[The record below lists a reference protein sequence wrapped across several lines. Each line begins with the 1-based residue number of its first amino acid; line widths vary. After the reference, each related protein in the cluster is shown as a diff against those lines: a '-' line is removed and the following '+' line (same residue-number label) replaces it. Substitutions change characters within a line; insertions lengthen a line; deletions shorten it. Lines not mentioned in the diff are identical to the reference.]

1 MQDFAGPSTVSL
13 LFVPGTHGSWRISG
27 HVARHAMTL
36 LRELRWDIPR
46 RQRNVIA
53 YNAAITACLG
63 KWTAGTKRVNLD
75 RVDYCNIWLVVWNI
89 FFFFHLF
96 PYIGNF
102 NGISFSQLTNSY
114 FSEGLVYHKPDMF
127 VVMNIIK
134 YIYTITIL

>member
-1 MQDFAGPSTVSL
+1 MA
-13 LFVPGTHGSWRISG
+13 
-27 HVARHAMTL
+27 L

-89 FFFFHLF
+89 FFFFHIL
-96 PYIGNF
+96 
-102 NGISFSQLTNSY
+102 GISMEFHHPN
-114 FSEGLVYHKPDMF
+114 
-127 VVMNIIK
+127 
-134 YIYTITIL
+134 